1 MLMRSH
7 YFFVKWICHNNYKLT
22 IINTREEKEMNF
34 LFLEIE
40 MSNKSERENDS
51 LFSPPLFRPW
61 VRSWSMYKLGLMDE
75 SYRWYGYWLISKR
88 HG

>member
-1 MLMRSH
+1 MLDQFNVKSITIFIMLMRSH

-22 IINTREEKEMNF
+22 IVNTREEKEMNF

-51 LFSPPLFRPW
+51 LFFPSSFSPL
-61 VRSWSMYKLGLMDE
+61 S
-75 SYRWYGYWLISKR
+75 
-88 HG
+88 

>member
-1 MLMRSH
+1 MLDQFNVKSITIFIMLMRSH

-22 IINTREEKEMNF
+22 IVNTREEKEMNF

-51 LFSPPLFRPW
+51 LFFPSPFSPL
-61 VRSWSMYKLGLMDE
+61 S
-75 SYRWYGYWLISKR
+75 
-88 HG
+88 